1 MPKNAWAF
9 SVLCLTARKGK
20 VVNMEI
26 KKMYIDGQWVE
37 SESGK
42 TRNSINPANGEVLAV
57 ITEGDASDAH
67 RAIAAA
73 KKSFYETREWRDM
86 DSQSRGDIILK
97 IADGIE
103 KERDEFARLDCLD
116 NGKPLREA
124 ECDVDDAIH
133 TFRYYSSLIKAP
145 SGGVYDVNEGF
156 GKMHSYT
163 VYEPVGVCAQITPW
177 NYPLLMGVWKL
188 APALAAGNS
197 VVFKPSS
204 NCVLSSVKLF
214 EVFEKAG
221 LPKGAANLVLGAGS
235 TIGNE
240 LAESN
245 DVDMIT
251 FTGSTEVGQSIMRA
265 AAGNVKKIGLELG
278 GKSPNVIFA
287 DADLEGAVEW
297 AMIGIFLNQGEICS
311 AGSRIIIEESIKD
324 KFVKRLAERANAI
337 TIGNPLDNPDMGPL
351 VSESHMNKVL
361 EYIKK
366 GVDEGA
372 TLVCGGER
380 YTEGECAK
388 GYFIRPTVF
397 DNCTDDM
404 TIVKEEIFGPV
415 VTVQTF
421 KTESEAVEMANNT
434 EYGLAGAVFTADGA
448 RALRV
453 IKEIRAGITWINCYN
468 PCFNEA
474 PWGGYKKSGI
484 GRELGVHGLE
494 EYREAKQININ
505 LNPGIVGW
513 YEH

>member
-1 MPKNAWAF
+1 
-9 SVLCLTARKGK
+9 
-20 VVNMEI
+20 MEL
-26 KKMYIDGQWVE
+26 KKMYIDGCWVE
-37 SESGK
+37 GSK
-42 TRNSINPANGEVLAV
+42 KKAVDTINPSNGEVLAKV
-57 ITEGDASDAH
+57 TEATVEDV
-67 RAIAAA
+67 RAAVKAA
-73 KKSFYETREWRDM
+73 KKSFYETREWRDL
-86 DSQSRGDIILK
+86 DSQSRGDKLLE
-97 IADGIE
+97 IADAIEAE
-103 KERDEFARLDCLD
+103 KEEFAKLDCMD
-116 NGKPLREA
+116 HGKPLRET

-133 TFRYYSSLIKAP
+133 TFRYYSSLIKTP
-145 SGGVYDVNEGF
+145 QGGVYEVNEGF
-156 GKMHSYT
+156 GKMHCYT
-163 VYEPVGVCAQITPW
+163 VHEPTGVCALITPW

-214 EVFEKAG
+214 EIFEKVG
-221 LPKGAANLVLGAGS
+221 MPKGSVNLVLGPGS

-240 LAESN
+240 LAEN
-245 DVDMIT
+245 TDVDMVT
-251 FTGSTEVGQSIMRA
+251 FTGSTAVGQSIMRA
-265 AAGNVKKIGLELG
+265 AAGNIKKIGLELG

-297 AMIGIFLNQGEICS
+297 AMVGIFFNQGEICS
-311 AGSRIIIEESIKD
+311 AGSRILIEESIKD

-337 TIGNPLDNPDMGPL
+337 TLGNPLENPDMGPL

-361 EYIKK
+361 DYIKK
-366 GVDEGA
+366 GIKEGA
-372 TLVCGGER
+372 KLVCGGER

-388 GYFIRPTVF
+388 GYFVRPTIF
-397 DNCTDDM
+397 DDCTDDM

-415 VTVQTF
+415 VTIQTF
-421 KTESEAVEMANNT
+421 KTEQEAIRMANNT
-434 EYGLAGAVFTADGA
+434 EYGLAGAVFTSDGA

-453 IKEIRAGITWINCYN
+453 IKEIRAGITWVNCYN

-494 EYREAKQININ
+494 EYQEIKQININ
-505 LNPGIVGW
+505 LNPGTIGW

>member
-1 MPKNAWAF
+1 
-9 SVLCLTARKGK
+9 
-20 VVNMEI
+20 MEL
-26 KKMYIDGQWVE
+26 KKMFIDGEWVIG
-37 SESGK
+37 SHGGTSK
-42 TRNSINPANGEVLAV
+42 SINPTDGSVLAEV
-57 ITEGDASDAH
+57 TEGTVEDVRKAV
-67 RAIAAA
+67 AAA
-73 KKSFYETREWRDM
+73 KKSFYQTREWRDM
-86 DSQSRGDIILK
+86 DSQARGDMLLK
-97 IADGIE
+97 IADAMEVE
-103 KERDEFARLDCLD
+103 KDELARLDTLD
-116 NGKPLREA
+116 HGKPLREA

-133 TFRYYSSLIKAP
+133 NFRYYASLIKAP
-145 SGGVYDVNEGF
+145 CGGVYEVNEGF

-163 VYEPVGVCAQITPW
+163 IHEPVGVCALITPW

-214 EVFEKAG
+214 EIFEKVG
-221 LPKGAANLVLGAGS
+221 MPKGSVNLVLGPGS

-240 LAESN
+240 LAEN
-245 DVDMIT
+245 MDVDMIT
-251 FTGSTEVGQSIMRA
+251 FTGSTAVGQGIMRA

-287 DADLEGAVEW
+287 DADLDGAVEW
-297 AMIGIFLNQGEICS
+297 AMIGVFLNQGEICS

-324 KFVKRLAERANAI
+324 EFVKRLAKKANAI
-337 TIGNPLDNPDMGPL
+337 TIGNPLENPDMGPL

-361 EYIKK
+361 GYIESGIK
-366 GVDEGA
+366 EGA

-388 GYFIRPTVF
+388 GYFVRPTVF
-397 DNCTDDM
+397 DDCTDDM

-421 KTESEAVEMANNT
+421 RTEQEAIDMANNT
-434 EYGLAGAVFTADGA
+434 EYGLAGAVFTSDGA

-494 EYREAKQININ
+494 EYQEIKQININ
-505 LNPGIVGW
+505 LNPGVLGW